1 MDEREARRRF
11 AAEKRW
17 VVKVGSALLTADG
30 AGLDRSAIGEWA
42 RQIAALRAAGHEV
55 LLVSSGAV
63 AEGVTR
69 LGLARRPNTVHE
81 LQAAAAVGQ
90 MGLSEAWE
98 NALQAFGIRTA
109 LALLT
114 HDDLSNRR
122 RYLNARTTL
131 LTLLRYGVVPVINE
145 NDTVVTDEIRFGDND
160 TLAALVTN
168 LVEAGG
174 LVLLTDQAGL
184 FDADPRE
191 RPAASLVGY
200 ARANDPALTAMAGAG
215 TGAYGR
221 GGMSTKLGAARIAA
235 RSGAGTLIASGR
247 VRDVLLRAQAGETI
261 GSLLAADVEP
271 MLARKRWIAGQLKNR
286 GEVVLDA
293 GAVRV
298 LREAGRSL
306 LPVGV
311 RESRGSYARGDVV
324 LCLDPEGRPVAKG
337 LVNYDSEETARIL
350 GCATRDI
357 EARLGYVNEPELI
370 HRDNLV
376 LL

>member
-1 MDEREARRRF
+1 VDENEARRAF
-11 AAEKRW
+11 AGQKRW
-17 VVKVGSALLTADG
+17 VVKIGSALVTADG
-30 AGLDRSAIGEWA
+30 SGLDRAAIADWA

-55 LLVSSGAV
+55 LVVSSGAV

-69 LGLARRPNTVHE
+69 LGLPRRPDTLHE

-98 NALQAFGIRTA
+98 SALQAHGLRTA

-114 HDDLSNRR
+114 HDDLSNRS
-122 RYLNARTTL
+122 RYLNARSTL
-131 LTLLRYGVVPVINE
+131 LTLLGYGVVPVINE

-160 TLAALVTN
+160 TLAALVAN
-168 LVEAGG
+168 LVEAGA

-184 FDADPRE
+184 HEADPRT
-191 RPAASLVGY
+191 RPDAELVRY
-200 ARANDPALTAMAGAG
+200 ARANDPALLDMAGEG
-215 TGAYGR
+215 MGMLGR
-221 GGMSTKLGAARIAA
+221 GGMASKVNAARIAA

-247 VRDVLLRAQAGETI
+247 TKDVLLLVQTAVPI

-271 MLARKRWIAGQLKNR
+271 LLARKRWIAGQLKHK

-298 LREAGRSL
+298 LKEAGRSL

-311 RESRGSYARGDVV
+311 VESRGTFARGDVV
-324 LCLDPEGRPVAKG
+324 LCVDLAGTPVAKG
-337 LVNYDSEETARIL
+337 LVNYGSDDAARIL

-357 EARLGYVNEPELI
+357 EARLGWVAEPELI